1 MVIDMHVHTYEGS
14 MDGRISIFDTVDIL
28 KSKGFDGM
36 VVTDHDS
43 YKGYNTWKQSGRTG
57 FKVIKG
63 IEYDTSDAG
72 HILVVVPIEQ
82 NTDIFTLRG
91 LKVNTL
97 IDIVHKMG
105 GILGPA
111 HPYEYK
117 RLGIANNPR
126 WFRKMEIFREFDF
139 VEGFNSCGDKMG
151 NILAQA
157 TAKRYGKQFTA
168 GSDSHKEGC
177 VGKARTV
184 IDSNIENELDLIEAI
199 KAKKIV
205 SADGDYYES
214 AIVKHRTT
222 FGIGLYGFYAM
233 NKVVSL
239 AKARK
244 RNNELMELVELLG

>member
-1 MVIDMHVHTYEGS
+1 MVLDMHVHTCEGS
-14 MDGRISIFDTVDIL
+14 VDGRISVFNTVNIL
-28 KSKGFDGM
+28 KDKGYGGM

-43 YKGYNTWKQSGRTG
+43 YRGYNAWKESGRTD

-72 HILVVVPIEQ
+72 HILVIVPIEQ
-82 NTDIFTLRG
+82 NTEIFTLRG
-91 LKVNTL
+91 LKVTTL

-105 GILGPA
+105 GVLGPA

-126 WFRKMEIFREFDF
+126 WLRRMDIFKEFDF
-139 VEGFNSCGDKMG
+139 VEGFNSCGDMVG
-151 NILAQA
+151 NALAQK
-157 TAKRYGKQFTA
+157 TAKKYGKQCTA

-177 VGKARTV
+177 VGKAKTV
-184 IDSNIENELDLIEAI
+184 IEGNIETELDLIKAI
-199 KAKKIV
+199 KEKRII

-214 AIVKHRTT
+214 AIVKYRTT
-222 FGIGLYGFYAM
+222 FELGLYGFYAM

-239 AKARK
+239 MKARK
-244 RNNELMELVELLG
+244 RNSELMELVELLG